1 MTTKTEI
8 SFVSLKNII
17 LFLKIKD
24 NLVIHI
30 RIDKFEIQF
39 SNKMFKTLKLALQ
52 SVRTCNM

>member
-8 SFVSLKNII
+8 SFVTLKNII

-52 SVRTCNM
+52 SVKT